1 MKSVL
6 AAIFFASLMLLGWG
20 SPDFFNDGPRSIVFF
35 GGVIL
40 SFFASGKST
49 GMSRGKEQGEPNFLF
64 TLLVGLTILTAFLLP
79 FFASRKLTVIAV
91 PIVFRYAGAIL
102 LITSLALRVMAI
114 RTLKKQFSIYVAIQE
129 NHQLITTG
137 LYSRIR
143 HPIYLGAVLSILGME
158 LVFPT
163 LLGFIFVAIYS
174 MLLIHRMAREETLM
188 LKHFG
193 SAYEEYLSKS
203 FRLIPKVY

>member
-1 MKSVL
+1 MKSVI
-6 AAIFFASLMLLGWG
+6 AGIFFGCLMLLGWG
-20 SPDFFNDGPRSIVFF
+20 SLDFFNDGPRTIAFV

-49 GMSRGKEQGEPNFLF
+49 GMSRGKEQGEPHFLF
-64 TLLVGLTILTAFLLP
+64 TLLVGLTVLTAFLLP
-79 FFASRKLTVIAV
+79 FFASRKLTVIAI
-91 PIVFRYAGAIL
+91 PTVFRYVGAIL
-102 LITSLALRVMAI
+102 LITSLAFRVIAI
-114 RTLKKQFSIYVAIQE
+114 RTLKRQFSIYVAIQE

-143 HPIYLGAVLSILGME
+143 HPIYLGAVLSLLGME

-174 MLLIHRMAREETLM
+174 ILLIHRMAREETLL